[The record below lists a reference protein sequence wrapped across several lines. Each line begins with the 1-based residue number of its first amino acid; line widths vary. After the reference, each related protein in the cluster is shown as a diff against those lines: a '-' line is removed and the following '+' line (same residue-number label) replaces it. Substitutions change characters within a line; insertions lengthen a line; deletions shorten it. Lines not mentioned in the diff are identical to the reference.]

1 MCNSLVPEW
10 PVPLSADN
18 LSISVVSQA
27 ASAAATARFALEVCI
42 LRMPNCSCNTYTDPD
57 RSAECSA
64 HHSSTFT
71 SELNGFSSVLLFIQ
85 QEGQAQP
92 IVMIMV
98 LSLHQK
104 KPFIAALP
112 ETIWCPYIT

>member
-1 MCNSLVPEW
+1 MASTSFSRQSVNICG
-10 PVPLSADN
+10 
-18 LSISVVSQA
+18 ISGGIS
-27 ASAAATARFALEVCI
+27 SCHGLCFALEACI
-42 LRMPNCSCNTYTDPD
+42 LRMASRSCNTYTDPD

-64 HHSSTFT
+64 HQSSTFT

-98 LSLHQK
+98 LSLLQK
-104 KPFIAALP
+104 KPFIAALY
-112 ETIWCPYIT
+112 TVA